1 MSIESYS
8 RFKDTYIKSDATPS
22 AEDEIY
28 LANNIPTLNNFL
40 EKELK
45 IEIYLKIYLYYAGI
59 LKSLYLKTLDIF

>member
-40 EKELK
+40 EMR
-45 IEIYLKIYLYYAGI
+45 YLR
-59 LKSLYLKTLDIF
+59 